1 MRRVIIN
8 CLTGSNRRFKRF
20 ESISISIIKR
30 ATNLQWLKI
39 EFVDFQ
45 AEVADGNDNGDLELD
60 FYEDDADK
68 YFLDDR

>member
-1 MRRVIIN
+1 M
-8 CLTGSNRRFKRF
+8 
-20 ESISISIIKR
+20 
-30 ATNLQWLKI
+30 
-39 EFVDFQ
+39 EFLNFQ